1 MTSRLPDV
9 TSDVNLPHV
18 PPGVSTAAMR
28 RPGSGGRLP
37 PPSALI
43 HVRRTPTA
51 ADKPTAHA
59 APSPTGPSLLQGR
72 RAWRRKQASSESPAQ
87 RGRAGRT
94 RLPMATAAVSHRQ
107 PGRWR
112 LRAGTKPGP
121 ALGTAVRH
129 MKVTGVDSARD
140 AGAGAE
146 PELLHRRRA

>member
-51 ADKPTAHA
+51 ADKPTAPRRTQPHRPQLAARPAGLAAEASLLRVAGTAGSGGQDSVANGDGGSVTQAARQVA
-59 APSPTGPSLLQGR
+59 APGGN
-72 RAWRRKQASSESPAQ
+72 QA
-87 RGRAGRT
+87 
-94 RLPMATAAVSHRQ
+94 
-107 PGRWR
+107 
-112 LRAGTKPGP
+112 RAGTGH
-121 ALGTAVRH
+121 G
-129 MKVTGVDSARD
+129 GSAY
-140 AGAGAE
+140 E
-146 PELLHRRRA
+146 SHRG